1 MPAAHE
7 YIVKLFDKE
16 IMAGEFQEVDIIQVA
31 VPAKSSA
38 AFDKFVSGC
47 IASGRVM
54 NTEPN
59 AGEDLV
65 TVAAGEAG
73 FPRVSSVAAHSSANW
88 HSLHG
93 EVARRC
99 LSEVPAVRFER

>member
-1 MPAAHE
+1 
-7 YIVKLFDKE
+7 
-16 IMAGEFQEVDIIQVA
+16 
-31 VPAKSSA
+31 
-38 AFDKFVSGC
+38 
-47 IASGRVM
+47 M

-65 TVAAGEAG
+65 TVAAGGGG
-73 FPRVSSVAAHSSANW
+73 FPRVLSVAAHSSANW

-99 LSEVPAVRFER
+99 LSEVPTIRFER